1 MNWVWFAIGA
11 ALSWGL
17 YGPMLHKGQVAL
29 GNPMRALLCV
39 GVAYL
44 LVAILIPGGTL
55 VSQGQLNNFNS
66 AGTIAATVA
75 GVLGAFG
82 AIFVIWAFR
91 AGGVPNYVMPI
102 VFGFAP
108 LVNVLYT
115 MYSHPPKIAPNPLLY
130 AGFLMTAL
138 GAGMVLYFKPQGIVH
153 PGPPEPPRRSRR
165 PRWPAPDGGIDAP
178 DCAAVSD
185 DRIASSRGTCATVTS
200 WLTVRHLDRGGHR
213 PTCFGVPECAL
224 SIELASAGLQFLRQV
239 ECPVNYRGHPIGA
252 YRYDFLVEGSALVEI
267 KSVERF
273 ERIFLAQVLTYLR
286 ATGCRLG
293 LIINFNVPVLKE
305 GIKRVVL

>member
-1 MNWVWFAIGA
+1 MSWVWFAIGA

-66 AGTIAATVA
+66 AGTIAATIA

-115 MYSHPPKIAPNPLLY
+115 MYSHPPKVAPNPLLY
-130 AGFLMTAL
+130 VGFLVTAV
-138 GAGMVLYFKPQGIVH
+138 GAGMVLYFKPQG
-153 PGPPEPPRRSRR
+153 
-165 PRWPAPDGGIDAP
+165 
-178 DCAAVSD
+178 
-185 DRIASSRGTCATVTS
+185 
-200 WLTVRHLDRGGHR
+200 
-213 PTCFGVPECAL
+213 
-224 SIELASAGLQFLRQV
+224 
-239 ECPVNYRGHPIGA
+239 
-252 YRYDFLVEGSALVEI
+252 
-267 KSVERF
+267 
-273 ERIFLAQVLTYLR
+273 
-286 ATGCRLG
+286 
-293 LIINFNVPVLKE
+293 
-305 GIKRVVL
+305 